1 MKAVCVPP
9 GAYLLLMLCSLAAVL
24 WNLKKSGLATQRDR
38 QTQRAVGLHLLLL
51 LPLMMEDVLQRLQ
64 T

>member
-1 MKAVCVPP
+1 MKAVCVSP

-38 QTQRAVGLHLLLL
+38 QTQRAVGVHLLLL